1 MLYKNK
7 KNSHR
12 DRSNELSCTSDGNK
26 SSGSQRSSTSTALL
40 KSIQAL
46 GKSSKGQR
54 IQIYGSESI
63 MPKIL
68 NGKDFERGYTSTESY
83 KLREK
88 NMPDLNLAKYN
99 NKALN
104 SDEKKM
110 YQNNRTGGLL
120 GID

>member
-1 MLYKNK
+1 
-7 KNSHR
+7 
-12 DRSNELSCTSDGNK
+12 
-26 SSGSQRSSTSTALL
+26 
-40 KSIQAL
+40 
-46 GKSSKGQR
+46 
-54 IQIYGSESI
+54 

-120 GID
+120 GIDQKIQVKNGQVESKNANKNSNKNALGCSTESDQMVNCSSDIANNSKIKSFAFNSNLINGE